1 MFGNLVERLA
11 SLAERNNWAPRTAYV
26 ADGLRYSYGDVHEGA
41 GRAAAALL
49 GAGLT
54 PGDRVLLAL
63 PDGIDFVWSFLGA
76 LRAGLVA
83 IPVNTDL
90 HVDELR
96 KAEEIADPAGVICA
110 PALASRFSAP
120 VIDPDK
126 LRAPG
131 QAPYFT
137 GGADAAGFGLF
148 TSGTTGD
155 PKLCFHTHADP
166 ETFEQATNSAFRL
179 TEDDVCFSVSRMYFG
194 FGLANSLFL
203 PLSRGA
209 TTVLRSVRATAVV
222 ALGIIAEHRVSVFY
236 GQPSFYAKMLETPE
250 DSGRLA
256 SLRLAVCGGEVVP
269 ESQEAQ
275 FRTTLGSRFLNVFGT
290 TEVGYALVAN
300 TPEAWRDRRV
310 GKILPPYRLRVVDED
325 GAPVAAGEPG
335 LLQVAGPTISLGVR
349 KGGEPPRRLVDEW
362 YATGDSATVDEDGF
376 LTVHGRV
383 DDIEI
388 VGGTNVHPIEVE
400 EFFLR
405 HAAVREVAVC
415 SVRRS
420 VGNSTL
426 RAYVVL
432 VSGVSDHDQVT
443 AELIAAVQES
453 LTWYKVPEDVVIVPE
468 LPRNSNGKVKRS
480 AVRKMAELDVGFQL
494 VARHL
499 DTTDR
504 PAEFDLLGHS
514 WHLLPEVFAPIHTA
528 STELFSDWLPY
539 PAGGSFLEIGCGAG
553 VTAVLAALRGC
564 ARVAAVDIS
573 GQAAANTALNATRH
587 GVGDR
592 VSVHQGDLFGPLDR
606 DDRFDV
612 IFWNSNVIPTPE
624 HFDYSHDIEHAI
636 FDREYRA
643 HRRYLA
649 EGMQRLTPGGV
660 LLLGFNSLGDRGWL
674 DRIAAEL
681 GLDFTEYRGETRHS
695 GHVAV
700 TFQLLQAVM
709 R

>member
-1 MFGNLVERLA
+1 MFRNLVERLA
-11 SLAERNNWAPRTAYV
+11 SLAERNNWTHRTAYV

-49 GAGLT
+49 EAGLT

-76 LRAGLVA
+76 LQAGLVA

-90 HVDELR
+90 HIDELR
-96 KAEEIADPAGVICA
+96 KAGEIADPAAVICA
-110 PALASRFSAP
+110 PALASRFSALA
-120 VIDPDK
+120 IYPDK
-126 LRAPG
+126 LRVPG
-131 QAPYFT
+131 QASYFT
-137 GGADAAGFGLF
+137 GGTDAAGFGLF

-166 ETFEQATNSAFRL
+166 EMFEQATNPAFRL
-179 TEDDVCFSVSRMYFG
+179 TEDDICFSVSRMYFG
-194 FGLANSLFL
+194 FGLGNSLFL

-209 TTVLRSVRATAVV
+209 TTVLRSVRATAEV
-222 ALGIIAEHRVSVFY
+222 A
-236 GQPSFYAKMLETPE
+236 
-250 DSGRLA
+250 LA

-275 FRTTLGSRFLNVFGT
+275 FRAALGSRFLNVFGT

-300 TPEAWRDRRV
+300 APGAWRDRRV

-335 LLQVAGPTISLGVR
+335 LLQLAGPTISLGVR

-383 DDIEI
+383 DDIEV

-405 HAAVREVAVC
+405 HGAVREVAVC
-415 SVRRS
+415 SVRRP

-432 VSGVSDHDQVT
+432 VSGVSDHDQVA
-443 AELIAAVQES
+443 AELITAAQES
-453 LTWYKVPEDVVIVPE
+453 LTSYKVPEDVVIVPE

-514 WHLLPEVFAPIHTA
+514 WDLLPEVFVPIHTA

-592 VSVHQGDLFGPLDR
+592 VSVHQGDLFEPLDR

-649 EGMQRLTPGGV
+649 EGMQRLTPGGGV
-660 LLLGFNSLGDRGWL
+660 
-674 DRIAAEL
+674 
-681 GLDFTEYRGETRHS
+681 
-695 GHVAV
+695 VAGI
-700 TFQLLQAVM
+700 Q
-709 R
+709 